1 VHATLKIYDMLG
13 REISTLIDE
22 EKNPGRYTV
31 KWDATKVA
39 SGVYFYRLIAGD
51 FVQTRRLSFI
61 K

>member
-1 VHATLKIYDMLG
+1 
-13 REISTLIDE
+13 
-22 EKNPGRYTV
+22 V
-31 KWDATKVA
+31 KWDASKVA